1 MERIL
6 LIETSTA
13 LCSAALAEDGAITA
27 YKESS
32 APKAHASL
40 TAVFIQEILGERGL
54 TLADCDAVCVSMG
67 PGSYTGLR
75 VGVST
80 AKGLCF
86 GAGKPLLAVGTLD
99 TLVAQAMEEIPGQAG
114 NDGQTVIPC
123 DNGNLGNAIPGNS
136 NDTPGNDTPSN
147 GNPDNGNPGNVIPG
161 NIIPGGVNAIPDNGN
176 VIPGSVNA
184 IPDNSNDIPG
194 NGIPGSTNVITGN
207 VIPGSVNAIPDNSND
222 TPSNDTPGNGI
233 PGSTNVITGTA
244 NVIPDLIGDP
254 RFIIPMIDARRMEV
268 YTAVFTSTPSVI
280 PSEAEGSLRYVQI
293 TETAPV
299 IIDENSFA
307 EYLEQGPVLFIG
319 DGAGKCADVI
329 RHPNAHFCQCHPKA
343 SSMLAPAIVQLRAG
357 NFQDVAYFEP
367 FYLKEFVATVSK
379 KKLW

>member
-40 TAVFIQEILGERGL
+40 TAVFIQEMLAERGL

-114 NDGQTVIPC
+114 NDGQTGTPC
-123 DNGNLGNAIPGNS
+123 NNGNDTPSNGIPGNGIHDNVIPGNS
-136 NDTPGNDTPSN
+136 NDTPSN
-147 GNPDNGNPGNVIPG
+147 GIHDNGNPGNVIP
-161 NIIPGGVNAIPDNGN
+161 
-176 VIPGSVNA
+176 S
-184 IPDNSNDIPG
+184 
-194 NGIPGSTNVITGN
+194 NGIPGSTNVITDTGN
-207 VIPGSVNAIPDNSND
+207 VITGTANVIPDNSND
-222 TPSNDTPGNGI
+222 TPG
-233 PGSTNVITGTA
+233 

-293 TETAPV
+293 TETAPA